1 MKVRLW
7 GTRGS
12 IASPGP
18 STARYGGNTSCVE
31 VRGRGGEL
39 LVLDAGTGM
48 RPLGV
53 ALAREDNDIHVLLTH
68 LHIDHIQGLGFFAPF
83 FNADARVHIWG
94 PPSTRFHLR
103 ERLTRYLSPP
113 LFPVRLRDLPC
124 HLEYH
129 ELLDEEVRIG
139 GLRLRA
145 DLVCHPG
152 TTSGYRITEAG
163 ATLAYLPDHEPAL
176 GSQHFPDDAQWTSGF
191 DIAEGAALLIHDTQ
205 YMLSQYPSH
214 VGWGH
219 SAMEHTLAFA
229 RLAGVKKLVAFHHD
243 PAHDDARLDAMWA
256 LAESNGS
263 LPFEFVVGAEGAA
276 FSVES
281 AHQS

>member
-18 STARYGGNTSCVE
+18 STQRYGGNTSCVE
-31 VRGRGGEL
+31 VRGRDGEL

-48 RPLGV
+48 RPLGI
-53 ALAREDNDIHVLLTH
+53 ALAREEREIHVLLTH

-83 FNADARVHIWG
+83 FQAGRTVHIWG

-113 LFPVRLRDLPC
+113 LFPVRLRDFAC
-124 HLEYH
+124 TLEFH

-139 GLRLRA
+139 SIRVCA

-152 TTSGYRITEAG
+152 TTSGYRISENGSA
-163 ATLAYLPDHEPAL
+163 LAYLPDHEPAL
-176 GSQHFPDDAQWTSGF
+176 GSRRFPDDARWTSGF

-205 YMLSQYPSH
+205 YLESEYPDH
-214 VGWGH
+214 AGWGH
-219 SAMEHTLAFA
+219 SSLDQTLAFA
-229 RLAGVKKLVAFHHD
+229 RLSGVKKLVAFHHD
-243 PAHDDARLDAMWA
+243 PAHDDARLDSMWA
-256 LAESNGS
+256 EAVATGPH
-263 LPFEFVVGAEGAA
+263 PFDFAVGGEGAV
-276 FSVES
+276 FEV
-281 AHQS
+281 